1 MKKFAA
7 ILAVAVLIAFAAP
20 VLAATNPFM
29 DVPMNSWAYDAV
41 AQLASKGIL
50 SGYPDGLYKG
60 RQPMTRYEAA
70 SVIAR
75 ALAYVD
81 MTKASKQDVDM
92 LKRLIIEFKDELD
105 ALGVRVDALEKDM
118 NLFKRR
124 LGGWRIS
131 GRLRMDVDFRAR
143 DDSMTGPT
151 EGTSMGNLGL
161 GDARVNVDRFFG
173 EDEKAFFRLQMRGR
187 NATSHNGDREWMYHY
202 FYAKIPFAFD
212 SFLSV
217 GWTGDELIDMRFGFV
232 PDMNGRYYT
241 GGWFNDTRKPM
252 IMLDKSFELGSF
264 KGWISHPDVSY
275 DGVGNVG
282 NAWEIVANFNFRW
295 NEQFGFGIG
304 GQYLIQDDWRDSTT
318 RGDLWDNAFT
328 GWLGVDFNFTDSVA
342 LHGIIYFQSKSGADP
357 DWDDSGNAWRLALD
371 INQDLLGFTSFYAEY
386 GRVGE
391 SFWAM
396 EGVAH
401 NMFVL
406 GDRDPYGETFGVFG
420 RRIAYD
426 DISFWKVGAA
436 QKWNDKVRTWLYY
449 ISASTT
455 APGGGG
461 LNVDAGMRQY
471 GVGIDYAYNPYT
483 VFSFNYMRWDGVDEY
498 EDYSYSRVR
507 FTTQIS
513 F

>member
-7 ILAVAVLIAFAAP
+7 IFAVAILIAFAAP
-20 VLAATNPFM
+20 VFAATNPFM

-70 SVIAR
+70 SVVAR
-75 ALAYVD
+75 ALAYID

-92 LKRLIIEFKDELD
+92 LKRLVVEFKDELD

-131 GRLRMDVDFRAR
+131 GRLRMDLDYRMR
-143 DDSMTGPT
+143 DESMRGASQP
-151 EGTSMGNLGL
+151 EGDSMGNVGL
-161 GDARVNVDRFFG
+161 GDARVNFDRFFG
-173 EDEKAFFRLQMRGR
+173 VDEKAFFRMQVRGR
-187 NATSHNGDREWMYHY
+187 TNTNPDSGAREWMYHY
-202 FYAKIPFAFD
+202 FYAKIPFAWD
-212 SFLSV
+212 TFLTV
-217 GWTGDELIDMRFGFV
+217 GWTGDELIDKRFGFV

-252 IMLDKSFELGSF
+252 IMLEKNFELGNF
-264 KGWISHPDVSY
+264 TGWVSHPATGIGG
-275 DGVGNVG
+275 DG
-282 NAWEIVANFNFRW
+282 WEVVANFDFKW

-304 GQYLIQDDWRDSTT
+304 GQYIAQDDWRFDNP
-318 RGDLWDNAFT
+318 GWDNAFT
-328 GWLGVDFNFTDSVA
+328 GWFGVDFHFVQGAS
-342 LHGIIYFQSKSGADP
+342 LHGIIYFQSKSGDNP
-357 DWDDSGNAWRLALD
+357 LWDESGNAWRVALD
-371 INQDLLGFTSFYAEY
+371 ISQDLLNFTSFYAEY

-391 SFWAM
+391 SFWAA
-396 EGVAH
+396 EGTAH

-406 GDRDPYGETFGVFG
+406 GDRDPYGEGAFDWS
-420 RRIAYD
+420 IAPED
-426 DISFWKVGAA
+426 LSFWKLGAK
-436 QKWNDKVRTWLYY
+436 QKWTDRVHTWLFYVNAY
-449 ISASTT
+449 GDDI
-455 APGGGG
+455 G
-461 LNVDAGMRQY
+461 LRQY
-471 GVGIDYAYNPYT
+471 GLGVDYQYNPYT
-483 VFSFNYMRWDGVDEY
+483 VFSLNYMKWEGYDLLDGY
-498 EDYSYSRVR
+498 DYSRIR